1 MPQRQLPSP
10 HPPIAGLV
18 QGFIYP
24 TNQPPVRELARQQP
38 PATPATPIQGV
49 TVAGTTETY
58 LFNIAQP
65 GLNRRSYRLGTK
77 VSVHTGKIRDVTA
90 DTVMTY
96 PFIPPDRAV
105 MDTYTLRG
113 RQTLVNLPPLG
124 LAPPVTVAEYIVPS
138 PTPPIFGPVL
148 RAQTAPRVPIEG
160 AAVAPLPADVFLIGI
175 LPDGA
180 YAWYRQRPKPV
191 LTIRGIRGPA
201 VPVQNPTAIHAQ
213 PVLGWWARLGP
224 SPVTTVLISTGATT
238 QPTFLYPPNQPELRG
253 WSLIRLAQFTTP
265 PARLENPIA
274 QPTYIFSTEEPSRS
288 AWYVDRI
295 AARLAGSPKN
305 LDTTFAPATPPQ
317 TYLFPL
323 LQPSRTAWYIA
334 QPASAQP
341 EQELQVSGAPFVA
354 TAPIPA
360 IISQPSI
367 HWWKPW
373 EIWMAHE
380 VARVEDTLVT
390 GVYVRRTMFGEG
402 GSRRMPPK
410 ARW

>member
-1 MPQRQLPSP
+1 MPQRQIPSP
-10 HPPIAGLV
+10 HPPIGGLV
-18 QGFIYP
+18 QRFIFP
-24 TNQPPVRELARQQP
+24 TAQPPVRDLTRQQP
-38 PATPATPIQGV
+38 PSVPVVPIQGV
-49 TVAGTTETY
+49 TVAGTTDTY
-58 LFNIAQP
+58 LFNLAQP
-65 GLNRRSYRLGTK
+65 IVNRRSYRIGTK
-77 VSVHTGKIRDVTA
+77 VSVHTGTIRDVTA

-96 PFIPPDRAV
+96 PFIPPDRTV
-105 MDTYTLRG
+105 MAMYQLRA
-113 RQTLVNLPPLG
+113 RQPLVSLPPLG
-124 LAPPVTVAEYIVPS
+124 LALPVTATDYVAS
-138 PTPPIFGPVL
+138 PTPPIVGPVL
-148 RAQTAPRVPIEG
+148 RAQTAPSVPIDG
-160 AAVAPLPADVFLIGI
+160 AAVAPLPADVFLLGV

-213 PVLGWWARLGP
+213 PVTHWWTRLNP
-224 SPVTTVLISTGATT
+224 PRVTIAPILPGATT
-238 QPTFLYPPNQPELRG
+238 QATYLYPPNQPELRG
-253 WSLIRLAQFTTP
+253 WSLIRLAQFTAP

-274 QPTYIFSTEEPSRS
+274 QPTYLFSTEEPSRS

-305 LDTTFAPATPPQ
+305 LDTTFAPVTPPQ

-323 LQPSRTAWYIA
+323 QQPSRTAWYLA

-341 EQELQVSGAPFVA
+341 EQELQVSGALSVP